1 MKNNGKNNI
10 AVFKSVIKSIVSDA
24 IVEVEGVAV
33 ADPKRYKKNGIE
45 VEFLENDKVSVHIPV
60 VVELGYTV
68 PIAVASVQEKV
79 KGEIESATRFRVGN
93 IDVEVVSV
101 SVPQ

>member
-10 AVFKSVIKSIVSDA
+10 AVFKSVIKSLVSDA
-24 IVEVEGVAV
+24 IVEVEGAEV
-33 ADPKRYKKNGIE
+33 ADAKLAKKNGVE
-45 VEFLENDKVSVHIPV
+45 VEFLENDKVSVRISI

-68 PIAVASVQEKV
+68 PTIVAAVQERV
-79 KGEIESATRFRVGN
+79 KGEIETATRFRVAS

-101 SVPQ
+101 SIPQ